1 MLPAQINQTKPPM
14 FHDGEEK
21 LLPNNYEK
29 ANNSFVLSY
38 ARDEWIQRK
47 LIERESEYLEFR
59 NLKIFC
65 GGDGCLQL
73 FTRQEW
79 KPTSWDIPKAIV
91 RDGSISDNI
100 WENKHWS
107 CC

>member
-1 MLPAQINQTKPPM
+1 MSSMLPAQINQTKPPM

-21 LLPNNYEK
+21 LPPNNYEK

-65 GGDGCLQL
+65 GTFNVKAREKLL
-73 FTRQEW
+73 FCCVLI
-79 KPTSWDIPKAIV
+79 DI
-91 RDGSISDNI
+91 N
-100 WENKHWS
+100 
-107 CC
+107 

>member
-1 MLPAQINQTKPPM
+1 MFTGVCCFLKQKVTDSCSFLLLCGLLRTTGIDYLQGTKDFDLPYSQGLCQ
-14 FHDGEEK
+14 
-21 LLPNNYEK
+21 
-29 ANNSFVLSY
+29 
-38 ARDEWIQRK
+38 
-47 LIERESEYLEFR
+47 